1 MSSWALPHRFGRYE
15 LIEFLGGGMSHV
27 YRARD
32 TVIGRIVAVKV
43 LTPEGASN
51 EDVRQ
56 RFLVEAQTAGRISGH
71 PNVIAVYDYG
81 QEQERPFMV
90 MEFLRGNDLRSLISK
105 NEAGD
110 TARKLD
116 IAIEGA
122 KALKFIHSEK
132 IIHRDIK
139 PDNIHISHTG
149 VVKLID
155 FGIAKIDELSITKAG
170 YTLGTPYYMAPEQVT
185 GQGITYLVDIY
196 AYGILMFELFTGV
209 RPIEAD
215 SIQQIFYKILKEPLN
230 LSPLLNSNPP
240 DGLLELIASCTQ
252 KEAQRRP
259 QSFDDVIDHLRRIKN
274 VASGEMPVS
283 GLSATKMLLTPDE
296 LETRF
301 NPNSGG
307 EDGVTLAD
315 VTAANPHA
323 PPAPSRPTPPA
334 APQPHSP
341 QPQPAAGSPTP
352 QPMATALTGTPGV
365 APGAPVPTPAPGSIP
380 AAPPSSRLWV
390 YLTAAVLSLI
400 IVAAAAWQL
409 LKPAPEAPIDPEKP
423 PVKTLANSIDTT
435 TGRMLLVPEGTFPFG
450 AQNDQI
456 TLPAYYIDETEVS
469 NRAYMAFCAARSKPL
484 PPGFPTD
491 KPDYPVTNITYLDAQ
506 EFAEWAGKRIPT
518 PQEWEKAARGA
529 GAQLYPW
536 GNQHDP
542 TRAVVADNP
551 EEKPKG
557 PARVDSYRE
566 GASPFGILHLAGNVW
581 EFVKDPRTPSTE
593 ALSHF
598 QKVLN
603 PPPTITEPW
612 YSIRGGGFNAP
623 LPEDVNVE
631 FASIPARLAD
641 PSIGFRCVKDPE

>member
-43 LTPEGASN
+43 LTPEGAAN
-51 EDVRQ
+51 DDVRQ

-81 QEQERPFMV
+81 QEQDRPFMV
-90 MEFLRGNDLRSLISK
+90 MEFLRGSDLRTLISEGK
-105 NEAGD
+105 AGD

-139 PDNIHISHTG
+139 PDNIHISNAG

-185 GQGITYLVDIY
+185 GQGITHLVDIY

-230 LSPLLNSNPP
+230 LSPLLQANPP
-240 DGLLELIASCTQ
+240 DGLMELVAACTE
-252 KEAQRRP
+252 KDPARRP
-259 QSFDDVIDHLRRIKN
+259 QSFDEVIDHLRRIKN

-296 LETRF
+296 LETRL
-301 NPNSGG
+301 NNKSGG
-307 EDGVTLAD
+307 AEGETLAD
-315 VTAANPHA
+315 VTAPNVAA
-323 PPAPSRPTPPA
+323 PPAPRPAAPA
-334 APQPHSP
+334 APQAPTQAQSP
-341 QPQPAAGSPTP
+341 QPVET
-352 QPMATALTGTPGV
+352 
-365 APGAPVPTPAPGSIP
+365 
-380 AAPPSSRLWV
+380 
-390 YLTAAVLSLI
+390 VLSQGP
-400 IVAAAAWQL
+400 AAAASATPVPAPAPSAGSRTWIFVAAGLLTVVILAAVGWQL
-409 LKPAPEAPIDPEKP
+409 FKPDSTVVKNGNDVP
-423 PVKTLANSIDTT
+423 PVKVLPKSIDTP
-435 TGRMLLVPEGTFPFG
+435 TGRMLLVEAGPFPFG
-450 AQNDQI
+450 AQNESV
-456 TLPAYYIDETEVS
+456 TLPDYYIDQTEVS
-469 NRAYMAFCAARSKPL
+469 NRAYMTFCAARGKPL
-484 PPGFPTD
+484 PPGFAAD
-491 KPDYPVTNITYLDAQ
+491 KPDLPVTNITYLDAQ

-518 PQEWEKAARGA
+518 PQEWEKAARGS
-529 GAQLYPW
+529 GTNLYPW
-536 GNQHDP
+536 GNEHDP
-542 TRAVVADNP
+542 SRAVVADNP
-551 EEKPKG
+551 EDKPKG
-557 PARVDSYRE
+557 PARVDSYE
-566 GASPFGILHLAGNVW
+566 AGASPAGVLHLAGNVW

-593 ALSHF
+593 ALAHF
-598 QKVLN
+598 QNVLN

-623 LPEDVNVE
+623 LPKAVNVE